1 MDFGFY
7 IAIGMNLVIAVLVII
22 SQRKN
27 SSSFVKIEEELKK
40 SQQIHTI
47 SMDSLGTTLKQMMQE
62 TSNDI
67 ENMNHSINTT
77 QQDLK
82 NILLENEQKR
92 SNEVS
97 SQISSMGDVKHTL
110 NQVKTVIEENQ
121 RKDDEN
127 ANQLT
132 KQIQLT
138 VSKIDEIHALNNA
151 FEKTSIDIKNKINTQ
166 FEHILQTVNSLK
178 IENYIEVNNMLNK
191 YRKLEVEDKH
201 FVQELGDYK
210 ILKIVDKAT
219 NEVTD
224 ITYENGLKKETRT
237 FKNELPKYAT
247 EYENGVL
254 KRGFELDDNGD
265 ILFEYEYNAIGEVAT
280 SIEYSYT
287 NGTKKIKNKK
297 QY

>member
-1 MDFGFY
+1 
-7 IAIGMNLVIAVLVII
+7 
-22 SQRKN
+22 
-27 SSSFVKIEEELKK
+27 
-40 SQQIHTI
+40 
-47 SMDSLGTTLKQMMQE
+47 
-62 TSNDI
+62 
-67 ENMNHSINTT
+67 
-77 QQDLK
+77 
-82 NILLENEQKR
+82 
-92 SNEVS
+92 
-97 SQISSMGDVKHTL
+97 MGDVKHTL